1 MRPVFRLP
9 RAAVLAGL
17 LALGA
22 CAGET
27 PPEHVFAVFFAN
39 FATQLDTQ
47 GQSVVARAA
56 AAANRFPNLPVT
68 VTGYADPS
76 DTTPAGV
83 PPAGRG
89 AGWAGHRDA
98 DRRRRARQPDHT
110 QADRRAAEQPSGA
123 SRAAASR
130 STSAHPNP
138 MPDGATLRETPRDV
152 LRRVF
157 GYPAFRGHQEAAVE
171 QVVGGGRRAWC

>member
-83 PPAGRG
+83 
-89 AGWAGHRDA
+89 HRLAEARVGLVTAMLTA
-98 DRRRRARQPDHT
+98 DGVP
-110 QADRRAAEQPSGA
+110 A
-123 SRAAASR
+123 SRIIRRPIGVPPNS
-130 STSAHPNP
+130 HP
-138 MPDGATLRETPRDV
+138 GVES
-152 LRRVF
+152 RRVEIDI
-157 GYPAFRGHQEAAVE
+157 GAP
-171 QVVGGGRRAWC
+171 